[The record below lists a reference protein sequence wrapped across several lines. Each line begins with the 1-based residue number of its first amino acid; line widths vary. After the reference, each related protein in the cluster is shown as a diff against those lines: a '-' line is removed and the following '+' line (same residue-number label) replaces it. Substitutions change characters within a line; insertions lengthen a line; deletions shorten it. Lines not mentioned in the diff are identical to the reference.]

1 MTSQILVKKS
11 PIRRNSWLEKIIALI
26 AVINFCLV
34 LFNISYI
41 HWRDIYL
48 NEIPSLTQLY
58 DPIQG
63 IEPHRETARYLEQV
77 NQLEKQ
83 VMQTGLASN
92 EVGQLLEKLRF
103 LSNEMIEDN
112 PFAGA
117 NKSGLLEKIKHDIRD
132 RVGIRSA
139 HQAFA
144 TFWSQEH
151 LAAVGWQQE
160 INFFNTK
167 IRPLMNYNYYRGID
181 INGKFVDKFWQIDLP
196 FVIIFGLEFLA
207 RTFYISRRNPHLNWL
222 EAILRRWYDLLLLI
236 PFWRGLRIIPVTV
249 RLYQSELLNLE
260 PLRAQLNHD
269 FVANFAEEITAVV
282 GVQIINQI
290 QEIIKRGEAAR
301 WLLHPETRRAYV
313 QVNPVNEVSAIASRL
328 VNLSVYQVMPK
339 IQPDLEALLH
349 HNIENA
355 LKQIPGYQQLNHL
368 PGLNHLP
375 TQITQNLVNT
385 LSDRAYGT
393 LVNAVQDPAGA
404 KLTARLSKNFINALD
419 VELQKPQNLQ
429 EIQSLLIDMLEEIKI
444 NYVKGIAET
453 GVEKTLDEA
462 QKVQR
467 LNN

>member
-1 MTSQILVKKS
+1 MTSQILVKKQQA
-11 PIRRNSWLEKIIALI
+11 RRNNWFEKLMALI

-34 LFNISYI
+34 LFNVSYI

-63 IEPHRETARYLEQV
+63 IEPHRETVRYLEQV
-77 NQLEKQ
+77 NKLEEQ
-83 VMQTGLASN
+83 IMQTGLSST
-92 EVGQLLEKLRF
+92 EVAQSLEKLRF

-151 LAAVGWQQE
+151 LAAVDWQQE
-160 INFFNTK
+160 ISFFNTK

-181 INGKFVDKFWQIDLP
+181 INGKFVDNFWQIDLP
-196 FVIIFGLEFLA
+196 FVILFGLDFLA

-222 EAILRRWYDLLLLI
+222 EAILRRWYDLLLLL
-236 PFWRGLRIIPVTV
+236 PFWRWLRIIPVTV

-269 FVANFAEEITAVV
+269 FATNFAEEITAVV

-290 QEIIKRGEAAR
+290 QELIKRGDAAR
-301 WLLHPETRRAYV
+301 WLLHPEARRAYV
-313 QVNPVNEVSAIASRL
+313 QVNQVNEISAIASRL
-328 VNLSVYQVMPK
+328 VNLSVYEVIPK
-339 IQPDLEALLH
+339 IQPDIEALLH
-349 HNIENA
+349 HNIEKA

-385 LSDRAYGT
+385 LSDKAYGT

-404 KLTARLSKNFINALD
+404 KLTAHLSKNFINALD
-419 VELQKPQNLQ
+419 VELQKPHNLQ